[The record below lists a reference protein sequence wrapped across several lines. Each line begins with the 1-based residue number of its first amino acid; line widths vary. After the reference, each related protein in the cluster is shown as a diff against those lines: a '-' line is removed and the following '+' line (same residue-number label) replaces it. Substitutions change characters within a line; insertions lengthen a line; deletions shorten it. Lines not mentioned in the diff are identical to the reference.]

1 MLQEFSRRIILS
13 IPTVL
18 IVSFIVFSMIR
29 FLPGDIAVA
38 KLGEAYTEE
47 AAQRIRVQYGLDKP
61 WPQQYATYLG
71 KVLRG
76 DFGKAETGQSV
87 LAEIRSR
94 FPVTLELALLAVIFS
109 AVIGIP
115 LGVLSALRQD
125 TPLDYLAR
133 GTSIFGLAVPGF
145 VLATLLQSLFSI
157 RWGVNIASVRYLP
170 FTSDPIGNLQQ
181 MWIPSLLLSLGTG
194 AQVMRMTR
202 AMMLEVQRQDYIR
215 TARAKGLTGRVVL
228 LRHALRNALM
238 PVVTIFG
245 LQMAFLIGGTVIFET
260 IFSLPGMGRYL
271 IEAVTRRDYAVVQGI
286 TLIFA
291 ISVVL
296 INLIVDMSYAVLD
309 PRIRVG

>member
-1 MLQEFSRRIILS
+1 
-13 IPTVL
+13 
-18 IVSFIVFSMIR
+18 MIR

-47 AAQRIRVQYGLDKP
+47 AAQRIRAQYGLDEP
-61 WPQQYATYLG
+61 WPQQYARYLG
-71 KVLRG
+71 NVLRG
-76 DFGKAETGQSV
+76 DLGTAETGQSV
-87 LAEIRSR
+87 LEEIRSR
-94 FPVTLELALLAVIFS
+94 FPVTLELALIAVIFS
-109 AVIGIP
+109 AMIGIP

-125 TPLDYLAR
+125 TSLDYLAR
-133 GTSIFGLAVPGF
+133 GTAIFGLAVPGF

-157 RWGVNIASVRYLP
+157 RWGINIASVRYHP
-170 FTSDPIGNLQQ
+170 FTSDPVGNLQQ
-181 MWIPSLLLSLGTG
+181 MWIPALLLSLGTG

-215 TARAKGLTGRVVL
+215 TARAKGLTGGRVI
-228 LRHALRNALM
+228 LRHALRNTLM

-291 ISVVL
+291 ISVVI

>member
-1 MLQEFSRRIILS
+1 MLHQITRRVLFA

-18 IVSFIVFSMIR
+18 IVSFLVFSMIR

-47 AAQRIRVQYGLDKP
+47 AAQRIRAEYGLDKP
-61 WPQQYATYLG
+61 WPQQYITYLAD
-71 KVLRG
+71 VLRG
-76 DFGKAETGQSV
+76 DLGTAESGQPV
-87 LAEIRSR
+87 LSEIRSR
-94 FPVTLELALLAVIFS
+94 FPVTFELAMLAVFFS
-109 AVIGIP
+109 ALIGIP
-115 LGVLSALRQD
+115 LGVLSAIRQD
-125 TPLDYLAR
+125 TPLDYIGRSGA
-133 GTSIFGLAVPGF
+133 IIGLAVPGF
-145 VLATLLQSLFSI
+145 VLATLLQSFFSI
-157 RWGVNIASVRYLP
+157 QWGINIASVRYHS
-170 FTSDPIGNLQQ
+170 FSSDPLGNLGQ
-181 MWIPSLLLSLGTG
+181 MWIPALLLSLGTG

-215 TARAKGLTGRVVL
+215 TATAKGLRERVVL

-245 LQMAFLIGGTVIFET
+245 LQMAFLIGGTVIFES

-291 ISVVL
+291 TGVVL
-296 INLIVDMSYAVLD
+296 INLLVDLSYTFLD
-309 PRIRVG
+309 PRTRAG